1 MECESFFSAASFQ
14 ETTRILS
21 GSAIKGQKDFLHGLK
36 ERVILGDY
44 INVGTGSLNFNVVE
58 RFHLSLPLTRDF
70 LNIIQQIETEKAR
83 QTNIL
88 VHIFGEREIIV
99 DQIFQILA
107 PISYLEETLKQP
119 FQELENTL
127 KQPFQ
132 NSPFLSLTPKKN
144 HPIPDTQ
151 YPEGV
156 QGYRGTGVLGYEQSF
171 SGSLLNQL
179 FQEKGK
185 KVEKTFKEI
194 LEFKSRYNFLEFKKR
209 KVRVDSSKKK
219 VKKTP
224 QSKQKD
230 TPCAYPFKLP
240 YPKVGTKIAKEYV
253 RRDSNSKVD
262 FWDPYW
268 DPDPKKVKE
277 RWEKERW
284 EKQTQRREKC
294 CEKFSKILN
303 HFFYQQLSPLFFQPI
318 PTEAQTRAN
327 QKKFKF
333 YQSLFLFSEIEEWK
347 EKKKGKKSQ
356 LKGYASKHK
365 QGCAS
370 QKISLYLSQHKV
382 SFLPYLGY
390 GDLPD
395 AGTPEKKK
403 KQPNKGY
410 VKQQKKSFLPI
421 DEEKVYQQYF
431 PEPRKPLFQKK
442 SFFFAQPQQLLQMV
456 DKTIYSCIKP
466 TTINEDAQVKGRSK
480 NAQKEGI
487 QGIRTVSLFSGYKK
501 DSFLGSNSKNT
512 LPKESKSL
520 LPPPFFEID
529 TNNNSIK
536 EFRRIPFTEK
546 QKIEKKVEQI
556 LLKVENVFYEEYKF
570 DFYRFK
576 EKSFKKSRFFSLL
589 QYPEKVRGTE
599 YKILP
604 FQILPFWGNQL
615 PIFLRYRVNNRFYEE
630 YKSKIEDKILNS
642 ILFTYNHQFR
652 DFSEM
657 KKTGFKQK
665 ALKPYFLSPKRDF
678 PSIIAQTKTDTK
690 ETKKG
695 SKDAQANKG
704 KEDVS
709 QKFPSETFFLRI
721 TDMQSTDTQ
730 SKDTKKGDDMV
741 CTNTQSKDAKRQQLE
756 EDRTR
761 FLSSE
766 YKIRSLKNYEID
778 LEHVSYI
785 PNQFAQII
793 AYIYK
798 KIGLIPYLSSK
809 LKNIDKKSLPDT
821 FRVDPITGKIYI
833 NINEIYLKYLIDYF
847 YETKSSVLKS
857 VIIFCFL
864 EKYEKKVKTVSN
876 SLYFLF
882 CINIF
887 YELRYDIYVR
897 RCKGKDIKPVRVWK
911 RRYSSILDSDL

>member
-1 MECESFFSAASFQ
+1 M
-14 ETTRILS
+14 
-21 GSAIKGQKDFLHGLK
+21 
-36 ERVILGDY
+36 
-44 INVGTGSLNFNVVE
+44 
-58 RFHLSLPLTRDF
+58 
-70 LNIIQQIETEKAR
+70 
-83 QTNIL
+83 
-88 VHIFGEREIIV
+88 
-99 DQIFQILA
+99 
-107 PISYLEETLKQP
+107 
-119 FQELENTL
+119 
-127 KQPFQ
+127 
-132 NSPFLSLTPKKN
+132 
-144 HPIPDTQ
+144 
-151 YPEGV
+151 
-156 QGYRGTGVLGYEQSF
+156 
-171 SGSLLNQL
+171 
-179 FQEKGK
+179 
-185 KVEKTFKEI
+185 
-194 LEFKSRYNFLEFKKR
+194 
-209 KVRVDSSKKK
+209 DSSKKK
-219 VKKTP
+219 VKK
-224 QSKQKD
+224 KRE
-230 TPCAYPFKLP
+230 

-253 RRDSNSKVD
+253 KIPSNSKVD

-284 EKQTQRREKC
+284 EKQTQRKESVFTC
-294 CEKFSKILN
+294 CEKVSKILN

-318 PTEAQTRAN
+318 PTEGETRAN
-327 QKKFKF
+327 QKNFKF
-333 YQSLFLFSEIEEWK
+333 YQSLFLFSEIKEWK
-347 EKKKGKKSQ
+347 DKKKGKKSQ
-356 LKGYASKHK
+356 LKGDYSKHK

-370 QKISLYLSQHKV
+370 QKISLDLSQHIV
-382 SFLPYLGY
+382 SNLPYLGY
-390 GDLPD
+390 GDSPD

-456 DKTIYSCIKP
+456 DKTIYSSIKP
-466 TTINEDAQVKGRSK
+466 TTINEDGIPSQVKGRSK

-487 QGIRTVSLFSGYKK
+487 QGIQGIQGIRTVSLFSGYKK
-501 DSFLGSNSKNT
+501 DRFLGSNSKNT

-576 EKSFKKSRFFSLL
+576 EKSFKFSRFFSLL

-604 FQILPFWGNQL
+604 FQIIPFWGNQL

-630 YKSKIEDKILNS
+630 YKSRIEDKIFNS
-642 ILFTYNHQFR
+642 ILFTYNRQFR

-657 KKTGFKQK
+657 KKTGFKHK
-665 ALKPYFLSPKRDF
+665 ALKPYFLSPKRGF

-690 ETKKG
+690 ETKMG

-721 TDMQSTDTQ
+721 TDMQTTDTQ
-730 SKDTKKGDDMV
+730 SKETKKGDDMV

-785 PNQFAQII
+785 PNQSAQII

-821 FRVDPITGKIYI
+821 FKVDPITGKIYI

-876 SLYFLF
+876 SLYLLF
-882 CINIF
+882 CSHIF
-887 YELRYDIYVR
+887 YELRDDIYVR
-897 RCKGKDIKPVRVWK
+897 RCERKDIKPVRVRK
-911 RRYSSILDSDL
+911 RRFSSIL